1 MLTCLTLY
9 TLVKNVHPMY
19 TQMYTRKQKKA
30 NAYYNI
36 EQ

>member
-9 TLVKNVHPMY
+9 TLAKNVHP
-19 TQMYTRKQKKA
+19 MYTRKQKKA

-36 EQ
+36 AQ